1 MASYRFIHAEE
12 AVGTWSVR
20 RMCSALRVHRS
31 GYYAWRDGPAPRHV
45 AEDARLA
52 VHIKAIHRR
61 SRCTYGAPRV
71 HAELVDEG
79 HQVGRHRVA
88 RLMQEHGLVG
98 IPKKRFRVTTD
109 SDHDAPIAPNL
120 LERDFS
126 SKAPN
131 RAWVG
136 DITYLRTRVGWA
148 YLAVLIDLHSRK
160 VVGWSIADHMR
171 TELVEEALAMA
182 VATRAPARGLV
193 HHTDRGV
200 QYASAAYRERL
211 AELGARPSMSRK
223 GDCWDNAVAE
233 SFFGTL
239 EQELVGQSD
248 LWESMKA
255 VREAVG
261 DYIHGFYN
269 AVRRHRTLGQRS
281 PVEFEAQA
289 RKEALAA

>member
-1 MASYRFIHAEE
+1 VATYRFIHAEE
-12 AVGTWSVR
+12 ALGTWSVR

-31 GYYAWRDGPAPRHV
+31 GYYAWRDGPPSSHA
-45 AEDARLA
+45 AEDARLV

-61 SRCTYGAPRV
+61 SRGTYGAPRV
-71 HAELVDEG
+71 HAELVAEG
-79 HQVGRHRVA
+79 HHVGRHRVA
-88 RLMQEHGLVG
+88 RLMREQGLAG
-98 IPKKRFRVTTD
+98 IPKKRFKVTTD

-120 LERDFS
+120 LDRDFAAS
-126 SKAPN
+126 APN

-136 DITYLRTRVGWA
+136 DITYLRTRHGWA

-160 VVGWSIADHMR
+160 VVGWSVADHMR
-171 TELVEEALAMA
+171 TELVEDALQMA
-182 VATRAPARGLV
+182 VATRAPEPGLV

-200 QYASAAYRERL
+200 QYASGAYQGRL
-211 AELGARPSMSRK
+211 AQLGAQVSMSRK

-248 LWESMKA
+248 RWEDADA
-255 VREAVG
+255 VRTAVG
-261 DYIHGFYN
+261 DYIHCFYN
-269 AVRRHRTLGQRS
+269 AVRRHKTLGQRS

-289 RKEALAA
+289 REEALAA

>member
-12 AVGTWSVR
+12 AIGTWSVR

-31 GYYAWRDGPAPRHV
+31 GYYAWRDAPTSTRA
-45 AEDARLA
+45 AEDALLV

-61 SRCTYGAPRV
+61 SRGTYGAPRV

-79 HQVGRHRVA
+79 HRVGRHRVA
-88 RLMQEHGLVG
+88 GLMREHGLSG
-98 IPKKRFRVTTD
+98 IPKKRFKATTD

-120 LERDFS
+120 LNRDFS
-126 SKAPN
+126 AEAPN
-131 RAWVG
+131 QTWVG
-136 DITYLRTRVGWA
+136 DITYLRTRAGWA

-160 VVGWSIADHMR
+160 VVGWSVADHMR

-182 VATRAPARGLV
+182 VATREPAPGLV

-200 QYASAAYRERL
+200 QYASAAYQEQL
-211 AELGARPSMSRK
+211 AKMGARPSMSRK

-239 EQELVGQSD
+239 EQELVGQAD
-248 LWESMKA
+248 LWNGVA
-255 VREAVG
+255 AAREAVG
-261 DYIHGFYN
+261 DYIHAFYN

-281 PVEFEAQA
+281 PVAFEART